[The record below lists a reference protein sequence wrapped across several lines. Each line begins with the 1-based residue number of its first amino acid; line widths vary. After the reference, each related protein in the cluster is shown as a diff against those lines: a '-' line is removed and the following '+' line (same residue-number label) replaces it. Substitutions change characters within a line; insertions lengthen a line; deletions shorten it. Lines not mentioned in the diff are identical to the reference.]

1 MRLSMT
7 SPTFQPET
15 TRYGRRES
23 TKQLLLN
30 TGTLRVQAK
39 LHARGRKQ
47 RRRTSTSRAT
57 THTRPVGPGAPRRA
71 SALLLPAQDGG
82 GHRMTTLPSAAGHA
96 GRGTKPGNGQ
106 LHGWNG
112 AGVPAAGRLA
122 DAGAGAGAGACTGSR
137 SAFAAEGDALLDA
150 LLGGRDGSEAGAA
163 DLACGPGQSA
173 PPRTGEAPA
182 ADDSRNGV
190 PDSAHPASA
199 EDHAPLD
206 AAESGA
212 RLRGVT
218 VMAPGEYFPR
228 LWAHCAPVAELAESL
243 ATAAAA
249 AAAEGARPGAAATYR
264 AHLGEAA
271 LEAAVAAGAVVLV
284 RRPASLT
291 NLLKCRA

>member
-1 MRLSMT
+1 VLSAA
-7 SPTFQPET
+7 
-15 TRYGRRES
+15 
-23 TKQLLLN
+23 L
-30 TGTLRVQAK
+30 A
-39 LHARGRKQ
+39 
-47 RRRTSTSRAT
+47 
-57 THTRPVGPGAPRRA
+57 APAPARA
-71 SALLLPAQDGG
+71 SNDLSATHNRGDLPGNAAAAATSSPEGWPCDHDAPSCGASTG
-82 GHRMTTLPSAAGHA
+82 AHSSSTAPPPPSSSPALPSAAGHA